1 MTEKLYYQDTYL
13 KEFTAVTEQ
22 VSVSEKEVR
31 VSLDRT
37 AFYPEGGGQP
47 ADTGMIRTND
57 GTAFAVYDTQEDN
70 GVIWHYIK
78 TADTSLIPQPGDQV
92 TGIIDW
98 VRRFD
103 HMQQHSGEHIV
114 SGMICSRFNCDNTGF
129 HMGEE
134 TVEIDYNARISF
146 EEALEIEREANEY
159 IWQDHAFTEIWPS
172 AEELKEIHYRSKKEL
187 EGDVRITSFPG
198 ADICACCGT
207 HVSGSAQIG
216 LVKFISAR
224 NFHDGTRLELLCGKR
239 AMDYL
244 SMNFTENKAAAVLLS
259 TSESET
265 AGHVEKL
272 MAENIGLK
280 AENTALEE
288 RLTENLAESY
298 MGQENVLVAEDW
310 LSPLSARKLADRIA
324 DICGGITAVFAK
336 KDGGYSYSVIQR
348 DSDISGFIK
357 EMNAALN
364 GRGGGRNGFA
374 QGSVQA
380 DKAEIERFW
389 MERFKE
395 QDK

>member
-114 SGMICSRFNCDNTGF
+114 SGMIFSRFNCDNTGF

-207 HVSGSAQIG
+207 HVRSSGQVG
-216 LVKFISAR
+216 LVKFISAK
-224 NFHDGTRLELLCGKR
+224 NFHEGTRLELLCGKR
-239 AMDYL
+239 AADYL
-244 SMNFTENKAAAVLLS
+244 AMNFRENKAVAVMLS
-259 TSESET
+259 TNEENTSEY
-265 AGHVEKL
+265 AGKL
-272 MAENIGLK
+272 ISENIKLK
-280 AENTALEE
+280 ADLSALEE
-288 RLTENLAESY
+288 KLFERWAESFS
-298 MGQENVLVAEDW
+298 GQECALIIEDW
-310 LSPLSARKLADRIA
+310 MTPAQGRRLADILADRCA
-324 DICGGITAVFAK
+324 AAAVFTK
-336 KDGGYSYSVIQR
+336 SENGYNYSVIKR
-348 DSDISGFIK
+348 DSDISDMIK
-357 EMNAALN
+357 EMNSALD
-364 GRGGGRNGFA
+364 GRGGGKNGFA
-374 QGSVQA
+374 QGSV
-380 DKAEIERFW
+380 KSGKERI
-389 MERFKE
+389 KE
-395 QDK
+395 FINRRM